1 MLGQKKKGKDTYVLV
16 DGENIIFSI
25 QNKYGL
31 RLNFHRVVQ
40 MLTELYGDVK
50 VFVFGHFSDDGNG
63 LFLAVKQHIQSC
75 PHTHVVDTRV
85 SNKPHREQSD
95 LAMLEELTMGINGL
109 FQNLDAYERAVFMTG
124 DGSMLRAAL
133 HCRDVFDLDTI
144 VMAEE
149 GTINASFMDAG
160 INVVHVDPIVNNLLV
175 VNKLDDDIFA
185 AAGAGSVD
193 DMLEAVQVNHL
204 MHTPAQANERE
215 RDRIRSINQVRR
227 ELIRHRINLMLQAKG
242 QKE

>member
-1 MLGQKKKGKDTYVLV
+1 MLGQKHKGKFTYVLV

-31 RLNFHRVVQ
+31 RLNFHKVVQ
-40 MLTELYGDVK
+40 LLVDRYENVK
-50 VFVFGHFSDDGNG
+50 IFVFGHFSDDGKG
-63 LFLAVKQHIQSC
+63 IFLAAKQHIQSC
-75 PHTHVVDTRV
+75 PHTHVVDTKI
-85 SNKPHREQSD
+85 SDHPHREQSD

-109 FQNLDAYERAVFMTG
+109 FQNLERYDRVIFMTG

-133 HCRDVFDLDTI
+133 HCRDIFKLDTT

-160 INVVHVDPIVNNLLV
+160 INVVHMNPIENDLLV
-175 VNKLDDDIFA
+175 TNKLDEDIA
-185 AAGAGSVD
+185 AATGSVD
-193 DMLEAVQVNHL
+193 EILETVQINYL
-204 MHTPAQANERE
+204 LHTPQQATERE
-215 RDRIRSINQVRR
+215 RERIRTTNQARR

-242 QKE
+242 QE